1 MAQIKVN
8 KRESAALMT
17 ALTSGVVPRIGLRHI
32 AVGRKR
38 EVEAFLQDL
47 ENVENGAAAFRL
59 IAGQSEFYRVL
70 Y

>member
-1 MAQIKVN
+1 MVTRKIN

-38 EVEAFLQDL
+38 EVNAFIQDMDK
-47 ENVENGAAAFRL
+47 
-59 IAGQSEFYRVL
+59 I
-70 Y
+70 